1 MFVFLL
7 QDERRKASV
16 EGVID
21 AIAAK
26 QRARDRRTFDEGTGD
41 SAMQYAVLWV

>member
-26 QRARDRRTFDEGTGD
+26 QRAHDRRTFEGTGD